1 MFLEGLREDT
11 PVRGLN
17 GFPSSR
23 ARGSGLEMLSLL
35 VRPPHTRLPHSRVL
49 SDTQT
54 RPCAQSPVLP
64 PLPQTR
70 PQPRAGT
77 VGRLGA
83 ANARGRQPACRGL
96 RWGPAAR
103 ADLVFAEGHG
113 SSRVTDLADGF

>member
-11 PVRGLN
+11 PFRGLN

-35 VRPPHTRLPHSRVL
+35 VRPPYTRLPHSRVL

-54 RPCAQSPVLP
+54 RPCAQSPVLHP
-64 PLPQTR
+64 PQTR

-77 VGRLGA
+77 VGRLPGA
-83 ANARGRQPACRGL
+83 PPT
-96 RWGPAAR
+96 PAAGCGGAPRLALISSLLKVTVVR
-103 ADLVFAEGHG
+103 A
-113 SSRVTDLADGF
+113 SRTWQMDFDFL

>member
-1 MFLEGLREDT
+1 MGSHLPGL
-11 PVRGLN
+11 G
-17 GFPSSR
+17 

-54 RPCAQSPVLP
+54 CPCAQSPVP
-64 PLPQTR
+64 PPPDEASAPGGDSGALAR
-70 PQPRAGT
+70 
-77 VGRLGA
+77 GA

>member
-11 PVRGLN
+11 PFRGLN

-35 VRPPHTRLPHSRVL
+35 VRPPYTRLPHSRVL

-54 RPCAQSPVLP
+54 RPCAQSLVLP
-64 PLPQTR
+64 PPQTR

-77 VGRLGA
+77 VGRLPGA
-83 ANARGRQPACRGL
+83 PPT
-96 RWGPAAR
+96 PAAGCGGAPRLALISSLLKVTVVR
-103 ADLVFAEGHG
+103 A
-113 SSRVTDLADGF
+113 SRTWQMDFDFL

>member
-1 MFLEGLREDT
+1 MGSHLPGL
-11 PVRGLN
+11 G
-17 GFPSSR
+17 
-23 ARGSGLEMLSLL
+23 AQGSGLEMLSFL

-54 RPCAQSPVLP
+54 RPCAQSPVP
-64 PLPQTR
+64 PPPDEASAPGGDSGALAR
-70 PQPRAGT
+70 
-77 VGRLGA
+77 GA
-83 ANARGRQPACRGL
+83 ANACRGL